1 MKEKAIVLWSGGK
14 DCNLALQL
22 AKDEGYDINAL
33 VTFYSK
39 STEFRAHPK
48 EWMDLQSKSLGIT
61 HILLEIGEPF
71 AENYELQLRK
81 LKDQLGITVAVSG
94 DISEVHGSSNWIS
107 ERATA
112 VGMKVFLPLWHKNRT
127 EVMELLLQFNFEI
140 VLTMVKKP
148 WLDERFAGRR
158 IDHQLIEEFK
168 VLGDQNGLDLC
179 GEQGEYHT
187 MVLNGPAYSSP
198 ISLNNY
204 SITQHEEM
212 VHLSEIEL
220 SLNGDYT
227 VPALEKHKLCVNCGK
242 AFSCYT
248 AGCWCADL
256 PMIMPMENI
265 TDCLCPNCL
274 KSIINEKLIENNL
287 KPIE

>member
-22 AKDEGYDINAL
+22 AKNKGYDITAL

-61 HILLEIGEPF
+61 HIMLEIGEPF
-71 AENYELQLRK
+71 AENYELQLQK
-81 LKDQLGITVAVSG
+81 LKDQLGISVAVSG
-94 DISEVHGSSNWIS
+94 DISEVHGSSNWIT
-107 ERATA
+107 ERTQAI
-112 VGMKVFLPLWHKNRT
+112 GMKAFLPLWHKNRT
-127 EVMELLLQFNFEI
+127 EVMELLLQLNFEV

-148 WLDERFAGRR
+148 WLDKQFAGKRMDR
-158 IDHQLIEEFK
+158 KLIEELK
-168 VLGDQNGLDLC
+168 VLGEENGLDLC

-187 MVLNGPAYSSP
+187 MVLNGPGYRSP
-198 ISLNNY
+198 ISLNTF
-204 SITQHEEM
+204 SIIQHEEM
-212 VHLSEIEL
+212 VHLSGTDL
-220 SLNGDYT
+220 SLNGNYT
-227 VPALEKHKLCVNCGK
+227 VPALEKHKSCVNCGK

-248 AGCWCADL
+248 ADCWCAEL

-265 TDCLCPNCL
+265 TDCLCPTCL
-274 KSIINEKLIENNL
+274 KAVIDEKLAVNQRSTT
-287 KPIE
+287 